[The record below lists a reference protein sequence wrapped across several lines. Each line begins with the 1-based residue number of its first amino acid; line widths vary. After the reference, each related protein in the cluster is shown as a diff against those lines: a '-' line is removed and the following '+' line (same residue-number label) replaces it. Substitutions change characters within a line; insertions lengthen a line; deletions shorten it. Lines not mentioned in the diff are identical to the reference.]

1 MYNEKYDKLHCCCVI
16 SNCIVYYWIIN
27 NRPVLHCVY
36 DVVDVCFDVQHYG
49 SVLYSKWMKANNVI
63 PTLSLKHYVG
73 VMTDGKI
80 FNAYLSTCF
89 Q

>member
-1 MYNEKYDKLHCCCVI
+1 MSI
-16 SNCIVYYWIIN
+16 TGPI
-27 NRPVLHCVY
+27 LHCVY
-36 DVVDVCFDVQHYG
+36 NGVDVCFDVLHHC
-49 SVLYSKWMKANNVI
+49 SVLYSKWMKANNVMS
-63 PTLSLKHYVG
+63 TLALKHYVG